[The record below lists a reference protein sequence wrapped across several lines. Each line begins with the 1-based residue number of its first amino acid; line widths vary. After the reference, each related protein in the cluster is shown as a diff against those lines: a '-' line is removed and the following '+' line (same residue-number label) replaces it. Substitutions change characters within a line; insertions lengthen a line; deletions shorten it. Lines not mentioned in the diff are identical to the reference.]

1 MRTAEC
7 SKYKLTAVWLTVKAA
22 GLVMRL
28 SWGITKVLAGL
39 LVLLAFPALIL
50 CLLFFGGVA
59 LIIPAVIICAMVG
72 VLDSRV

>member
-1 MRTAEC
+1 MFE
-7 SKYKLTAVWLTVKAA
+7 LLVFVVAVWLTVKAA

-50 CLLFFGGVA
+50 CLLVFGGGA

>member
-1 MRTAEC
+1 MFE
-7 SKYKLTAVWLTVKAA
+7 LLVFVVAVWLTVKAA

-72 VLDSRV
+72 VLDSCV